1 MIYRTLFTAVMF
13 TIALSGCEELGIPDP
28 AKDAARAQAEGE
40 AIGSACRHA
49 GRALE
54 DCYAR
59 NPTAEKA
66 AIFAGW
72 LSMNDYMTE
81 NNLDVIKSPTEAQ
94 QMTQGADPGE
104 NHADDAPRESSSE
117 QAPEPRPPRRS

>member
-1 MIYRTLFTAVMF
+1 MLRTLLFPLLLGA
-13 TIALSGCEELGIPDP
+13 ALSACEPLGIPDP
-28 AKDAARAQAEGE
+28 AKEAARAQAEGE

-59 NPTAEKA
+59 NPAAEKSA
-66 AIFAGW
+66 VFAGW

-81 NNLDVIKSPTEAQ
+81 NNIEVIKPPS
-94 QMTQGADPGE
+94 
-104 NHADDAPRESSSE
+104 DAPATPAATDHGETSGDHAPPDVQPE
-117 QAPEPRPPRRS
+117 QAPDEGRPRRS